1 MLLAL
6 TQNPVFVVTD
16 AHAALR
22 RVNLVANVNNVRLI
36 SVTYFCNFLSF
47 FSSPEFNSDLKSF
60 LFTCFAVN
68 NLTSRT
74 NTRRIFLLND
84 CRIFFPRSRLALFL
98 SVHSLHIGGLQTFK
112 DKKSARR
119 ARITISPVPATVR
132 GSIFSS
138 CAFLRCGAAAWS

>member
-36 SVTYFCNFLSF
+36 SV
-47 FSSPEFNSDLKSF
+47 SDLKSF